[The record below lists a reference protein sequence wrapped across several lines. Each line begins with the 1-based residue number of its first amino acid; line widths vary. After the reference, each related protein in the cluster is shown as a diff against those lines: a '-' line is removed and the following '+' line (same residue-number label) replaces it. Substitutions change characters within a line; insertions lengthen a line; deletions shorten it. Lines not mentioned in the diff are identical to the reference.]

1 MIVIMK
7 TITLDDGT
15 VLTEEE
21 YELECHIRYAEDL

>member
-1 MIVIMK
+1 MK

-21 YELECHIRYAEDL
+21 YELECYIRYAEDC

>member
-1 MIVIMK
+1 MK

-21 YELECHIRYAEDL
+21 YELECYIRYAEDL